1 MTPEELSIALP
12 ATRLQPRSFVLKP
25 GQVMFVS
32 GLGRIDY
39 AQVSPSVIVTINGD
53 RELQKLTWNHSCWS
67 QSKVVEVKL

>member
-39 AQVSPSVIVTINGD
+39 AQVSPSVIVTITGD
-53 RELQKLTWNHSCWS
+53 RELQKLT
-67 QSKVVEVKL
+67 